1 VRQQLRSFEYRNFRL
16 FFMANSVTNVG
27 TWAQRV
33 AQDWLVLEL
42 THSGTMLGFVTGV
55 QFLPSLLF
63 GMWGGKL
70 ADRFDKRKTLSL
82 TNGLGGFSAL
92 LLGALILLHV
102 VELWHVFILAF
113 LAGTAAAF
121 DAPVRQ
127 SFVTELVGKSNLQNA
142 ISLNSTN
149 FNIGRLIGPALSGLL
164 INLFGTGPSFII
176 NGISFLLV
184 ILALWLMNSDEFEAE
199 EFEKSVDAKIREA
212 FGYVRSHRD
221 ILHIMIVVGAMAFF
235 GLNFQVTTALMAKVE
250 FQRGA
255 GSFGL
260 LGTCVAIGSVAG
272 AIFSTR
278 IERSPEIK
286 RIIVSAIF
294 FGLACMLAS
303 VMPSYEWFAL
313 TLPLCGGTA
322 LVTLIAANTW
332 VQSHTEPHI
341 RGRVMGIYITL
352 LIGSSP
358 IGSPLVGTVA
368 EHLGPRWAIAI
379 GGFGALFFALLVALR
394 RKINERVH

>member
-1 VRQQLRSFEYRNFRL
+1 
-16 FFMANSVTNVG
+16 MANSVTNVG

-92 LLGALILLHV
+92 LLGTLILFHV

-113 LAGTAAAF
+113 FAGTAAAF

-184 ILALWLMNSDEFEAE
+184 IVALWLMNSDEFEAE

-278 IERSPEIK
+278 IEKSPEIK
-286 RIIVSAIF
+286 RIIISAMF

-358 IGSPLVGTVA
+358 IGSPLVGAVA

-379 GGFGALFFALLVALR
+379 GGFGALFFAVLVALR

>member
-1 VRQQLRSFEYRNFRL
+1 
-16 FFMANSVTNVG
+16 MANSVTNVG

-92 LLGALILLHV
+92 LLGALILFHV

-184 ILALWLMNSDEFEAE
+184 ILALWLMNSNEFEAE

-286 RIIVSAIF
+286 RIIISAMF

-358 IGSPLVGTVA
+358 IGSPLVGAVA

-394 RKINERVH
+394 RKINGRVH

>member
-1 VRQQLRSFEYRNFRL
+1 
-16 FFMANSVTNVG
+16 MANSVTNVG

-92 LLGALILLHV
+92 LLGALILFHV

>member
-1 VRQQLRSFEYRNFRL
+1 
-16 FFMANSVTNVG
+16 MANSVTNVG

-184 ILALWLMNSDEFEAE
+184 ILALWLMNSNEFEAE

-272 AIFSTR
+272 AILSTR

-286 RIIVSAIF
+286 RIIISAMF

-303 VMPSYEWFAL
+303 VMPSYGWFAL

-394 RKINERVH
+394 RKINGRVH

>member
-1 VRQQLRSFEYRNFRL
+1 
-16 FFMANSVTNVG
+16 MANSVTNVG

-92 LLGALILLHV
+92 LLGALILFHV

-184 ILALWLMNSDEFEAE
+184 ILALWLMNSNEFEAE

>member
-1 VRQQLRSFEYRNFRL
+1 
-16 FFMANSVTNVG
+16 MANSVTNVG

-92 LLGALILLHV
+92 LLGALILFHV

-286 RIIVSAIF
+286 RIIVSAMF

>member
-1 VRQQLRSFEYRNFRL
+1 
-16 FFMANSVTNVG
+16 MANSVTNIG

-92 LLGALILLHV
+92 LLGALILFHV

-184 ILALWLMNSDEFEAE
+184 IVALWLMNSDEFEAE

-278 IERSPEIK
+278 IEKSPEIK
-286 RIIVSAIF
+286 RIIISAMF

-358 IGSPLVGTVA
+358 IGSPLVGAVA

-379 GGFGALFFALLVALR
+379 GGFGALFFAVLVALR
-394 RKINERVH
+394 RKINGRVH

>member
-1 VRQQLRSFEYRNFRL
+1 
-16 FFMANSVTNVG
+16 MANSVTNVG

-92 LLGALILLHV
+92 LLGALILFHV

-199 EFEKSVDAKIREA
+199 E
-212 FGYVRSHRD
+212 
-221 ILHIMIVVGAMAFF
+221 
-235 GLNFQVTTALMAKVE
+235 
-250 FQRGA
+250 
-255 GSFGL
+255 
-260 LGTCVAIGSVAG
+260 
-272 AIFSTR
+272 
-278 IERSPEIK
+278 
-286 RIIVSAIF
+286 
-294 FGLACMLAS
+294 
-303 VMPSYEWFAL
+303 
-313 TLPLCGGTA
+313 
-322 LVTLIAANTW
+322 
-332 VQSHTEPHI
+332 
-341 RGRVMGIYITL
+341 
-352 LIGSSP
+352 
-358 IGSPLVGTVA
+358 
-368 EHLGPRWAIAI
+368 
-379 GGFGALFFALLVALR
+379 
-394 RKINERVH
+394 

>member
-1 VRQQLRSFEYRNFRL
+1 
-16 FFMANSVTNVG
+16 
-27 TWAQRV
+27 
-33 AQDWLVLEL
+33 
-42 THSGTMLGFVTGV
+42 MLGFVTGV